1 MLSLLIFSGNKTLSS
16 LLTLFQEKD
25 VVDSANL
32 FRISKH
38 WPEFGMM
45 GKERITVA
53 DMLRH
58 EGGLFTN
65 QMMTGYADILI
76 C

>member
-1 MLSLLIFSGNKTLSS
+1 
-16 LLTLFQEKD
+16 
-25 VVDSANL
+25 
-32 FRISKH
+32 
-38 WPEFGMM
+38 MM
-45 GKERITVA
+45 GKEEITVA